1 MLVFFTVLI
10 IINDLMFRMASRE
23 LRVKAR
29 NTLRVRGLNMDIK
42 NIVLLIS
49 LLCFLGGANF
59 AQDLPENSDQPQDL
73 VPEASADSAE
83 DSGEHDPSK
92 EAVSIYSSPIEGEP
106 SFRLSETD
114 NSLLFF
120 QRLKWEEAEYA
131 VSYHV
136 ILERKR
142 DNMDT
147 YTEVLRKN
155 VTEPYLD
162 ISVPAG
168 EYRYQVL
175 SFNILGLLDSQSDWE
190 YFIVL
195 QALKPSIVAFSP
207 LVFYLD
213 RLTPR
218 ILNLMGENLLPEAEI
233 YLVSKTLVD
242 EAGEPLILRPQEIHR
257 NELGENARLV
267 FDEEDLAVGEY
278 EIVVKNPGGLETRAG
293 DFAIAVAKPFDINVS
308 GGYAPMLTLF
318 GQTEYFLDHVFVP
331 LSFFVRGSFVPF
343 KWDIGNLG
351 FELGT
356 GWSYLTSEQNEKK
369 TQAHLVLVNADVLY
383 QYWIIKREL
392 SVNGRAGIGF
402 AGIFNYRFEYT
413 NTGKT
418 GDSISTAAF
427 SFNLGA
433 SVQWLLYKQ
442 VFVEGGL
449 DYIHIAHPEIPM
461 GFVRIGVFGGYQF

>member
-1 MLVFFTVLI
+1 
-10 IINDLMFRMASRE
+10 
-23 LRVKAR
+23 
-29 NTLRVRGLNMDIK
+29 MDIK
-42 NIVLLIS
+42 NAFLVLSLI
-49 LLCFLGGANF
+49 CFLGGMSF
-59 AQDLPENSDQPQDL
+59 AQDLPENPAPPQDAEVL
-73 VPEASADSAE
+73 PDSAADSGGQE
-83 DSGEHDPSK
+83 PPK
-92 EAVSIYSSPIEGEP
+92 EVVPTYSSPIEGEP

-120 QRLKWEEAEYA
+120 QRLKWEAAQYA

-136 ILERKR
+136 ILERKK

-147 YTEVLRKN
+147 YTEVLRRN
-155 VTEPYLD
+155 VTDPFLD

-168 EYRYQVL
+168 EYRYRVL

-207 LVFYLD
+207 LAFYFD

-218 ILNLMGENLLPEAEI
+218 ILNLTGENLLPEAEI
-233 YLVSKTLVD
+233 YLVSKTSVD
-242 EAGEPLILRPQEIHR
+242 SAGEPLVLKPQEIHR

-267 FDEEDLAVGEY
+267 FDEDDLVAGEY
-278 EIVVKNPGGLETRAG
+278 EIVVKNPGGLETRVG
-293 DFAIAVAKPFDINVS
+293 DFTIAMAKPFDINVS

-318 GQTEYFLDHVFVP
+318 GQTKYFLDHVFVP
-331 LSFFVRGSFVPF
+331 ASFFIRGSFVPF
-343 KWDIGNLG
+343 KWDKGNLG

-356 GWSYLTSEQNEKK
+356 GWSYLTSDQNEKK
-369 TQAHLVLVNADVLY
+369 THANLVLVNADVLY

-392 SVNGRAGIGF
+392 SVNGRAGLGL
-402 AGIFNYRFEYT
+402 AGIFNYQFKYT

-442 VFVEGGL
+442 IFIEGGL